1 MAKLYL
7 VMDRWTLAEQLW
19 AFGEDALCERVL
31 TLSDR
36 QMLKVFRLAARLFT
50 DGDARTGA
58 VALVMSA
65 IVVVEGQQRPPTRR
79 RRRPKR
85 DAPFFD
91 VPLDDRLSDVS
102 RLQELL

>member
-1 MAKLYL
+1 MAELYL

-36 QMLKVFRLAARLFT
+36 QMLEVFRLAARLFT

-58 VALVMSA
+58 VALVTAAVA
-65 IVVVEGQQRPPTRR
+65 ILEGQQRPLTRR

-85 DAPFFD
+85 DAPLFD

-102 RLQELL
+102 RLQAKL